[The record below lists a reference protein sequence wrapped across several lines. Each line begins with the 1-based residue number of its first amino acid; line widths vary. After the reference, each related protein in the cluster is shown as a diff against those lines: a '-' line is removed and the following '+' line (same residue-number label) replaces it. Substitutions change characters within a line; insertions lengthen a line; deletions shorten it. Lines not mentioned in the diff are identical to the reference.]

1 MSEKENFLRKFKSV
15 SGDGLRQLTAT
26 EFLEVWEH
34 FDKDNNG
41 YIENDELDEFLI
53 QLATSKQSSFNPN
66 AIPRV
71 AMEDMKE
78 CFLAA
83 YDEND
88 DGKIE
93 ISELAELLPT
103 EENFLLLF
111 RKSNP
116 LESSGEFMKIW
127 RMFDDDCSGSIDKSE
142 LNGFIRSLISQ
153 TKKKSSTIKK
163 TTSLDIDEEKIEE
176 YAVSILRIFDTN
188 NDGKLELCEMT
199 KLLPVK
205 NNFLHNIDDIG
216 YSGLIDDDDIDE
228 IFDKYDDDRNGF
240 IEEYELDGFVRDM
253 FHYTRSKS
261 NEENGDVNEDECQEQ
276 LEEFKH
282 CLLTGSDV
290 DNDGKL
296 SKAEIKMI
304 LHAMQQSLNSRNES

>member
-116 LESSGEFMKIW
+116 LESSGEFMKENKDLANV
-127 RMFDDDCSGSIDKSE
+127 RRR
-142 LNGFIRSLISQ
+142 LQRNQ